1 MYYWKIH
8 INHGRGGS
16 YDVYYYAP
24 LEMSD
29 HRVISDAVRTKNLID
44 VDVHHVQYVKRLT
57 REEYLEKAY
66 EDV

>member
-1 MYYWKIH
+1 MYYWRIH

-16 YDVYYYAP
+16 YDVYYYAV

-29 HRVISDAVRTKNLID
+29 HRVISDAVRTKHLISND
-44 VDVHHVQYVKRLT
+44 VPFVESVKRLT

-66 EDV
+66 ED